1 MKALIYKGPK
11 KVELQERPTPVC
23 GPDDV
28 LVRNVRAGICG
39 SDVTA
44 YLYDGKYVGILPDLE
59 FGHEM
64 VGYVY
69 EVGKNVTCV
78 EKGTR
83 VFVNPMTCTPDPSA
97 SDRAGAFSQFVLVQ
111 YARLND
117 NIYPLPDALSFD
129 DAVLIEPF
137 SVGTHGKN
145 IPQTK
150 PENHVVIYG
159 AGTIGLCALSG
170 LIAQGNKKVAVLDMD
185 DRRLQTV
192 RELGGI
198 GFNPKSG
205 DVRNFL
211 IGQFGEITKSHGS
224 SAINIDVAIDC
235 AGAPNIPEDFL
246 NYAKLGAKL
255 SCVALHKKSLL
266 INFMQIMSSEAVI
279 MGSRG
284 YTSEDILEVINNLTS
299 KKVNITKIITH
310 RFKLTDAAKAFEIA
324 SNQSLAIKVVLDLE

>member
-11 KVELQERPTPVC
+11 KVELQERPLPAC

-28 LVRNVRAGICG
+28 VVRNVRAGICG

-44 YLYDGKYVGILPDLE
+44 YLHDGKYVGILPDLE

-64 VGYVY
+64 VGYVH
-69 EVGKNVTCV
+69 EVGKNVTWL

-83 VFVNPMTCTPDPSA
+83 VFVNPMTRTPDPSA

-111 YARLND
+111 NARLND
-117 NIYPLPDALSFD
+117 NLYRLPDALSFA

-145 IPQTK
+145 IPQTTA
-150 PENHVVIYG
+150 EQRVVIYG
-159 AGTIGLCALSG
+159 AGTIGLCALSS
-170 LIAQGNKKVAVLDMD
+170 LIAQGNKQVAVLDID
-185 DRRLQTV
+185 DKRLETV
-192 RELGGI
+192 RELGGM
-198 GFNPKSG
+198 GFNPATG
-205 DVRNFL
+205 DARSFL
-211 IGQFGEITKSHGS
+211 IEQFGEIRKAHGH

-235 AGAPNIPEDFL
+235 AGAPNIPEEFL

-255 SCVALHKKSLL
+255 SCVALHKKS
-266 INFMQIMSSEAVI
+266 ISIDFMRIMSREAVI

-284 YTSEDILEVINNLTS
+284 YTKEDILEVIDNLTN
-299 KKVNITKIITH
+299 KKVNITQIITH
-310 RFKLTDAAKAFEIA
+310 KFKLADAVQAFETA
-324 SNQSLAIKVVLDLE
+324 SNPSLAIKVVLDLE